1 MSMEPCLTMLK
12 EVRPDT
18 TDVDC
23 VYVVAWFLRHVF
35 GFDYWRVAED
45 EDFGISLQ
53 VGSFVAVRIEIRSRY
68 DSFQRAER
76 QSVAVRS
83 GLGAKS
89 SRIAWAFH

>member
-1 MSMEPCLTMLK
+1 MEPCLTMLK

-53 VGSFVAVRIEIRSRY
+53 VGSFVGVRIEIRP
-68 DSFQRAER
+68 
-76 QSVAVRS
+76 
-83 GLGAKS
+83 
-89 SRIAWAFH
+89 